1 MKQFKTAP
9 TRRQWLALTAA
20 ASAAFSVGV
29 QAQSTWPTK
38 PVTLV
43 VPFPAGGG
51 TDAFARPF
59 SAQFSKQSGKTLVI
73 DNRGGAG
80 GNLGA
85 SVAAKAAPDGYTLF
99 MGAVHHSIAPAMYP
113 KLDYD
118 LERDFVPI
126 AMVASVPHVLVVNP
140 KNVPGDFKAFLQM
153 VRNNPGKFNYGSAGG
168 GTSHHLAGE
177 LLASMGKVDLLHVPY
192 RGDAGSITALLA
204 GDVPFIIAPPTAVL
218 ANIKAGKLKAI
229 AATGPQRWA
238 GLPDVPTV
246 AEQGVAGYDV
256 RSWAGL
262 MAPAGTPKPVIDK
275 LNAETLKA
283 IQLPHVKA
291 RLEEMGGDV
300 RGSTPDEM
308 KNMVAFETQKWI
320 QVVNN
325 AKIPKQ

>member
-1 MKQFKTAP
+1 MKLVSSKTNFLKKTLMLTLLVSGVAFAQNYPDKNIKIMQGFAP
-9 TRRQWLALTAA
+9 GGNADAIARAVG
-20 ASAAFSVGV
+20 SEISKSVG
-29 QAQSTWPTK
+29 QA
-38 PVTLV
+38 V
-43 VPFPAGGG
+43 VVE
-51 TDAFARPF
+51 
-59 SAQFSKQSGKTLVI
+59 AQA
-73 DNRGGAG
+73 GAG
-80 GNLGA
+80 GTIA
-85 SVAAKAAPDGYTLF
+85 ATTVAKAKPDGYTLLLATGGHAVA
-99 MGAVHHSIAPAMYP
+99 GAIYNNLNYKTVQDFEMVSTITYFPFLIVINAENKIANFPALMTQ
-113 KLDYD
+113 
-118 LERDFVPI
+118 
-126 AMVASVPHVLVVNP
+126 A
-140 KNVPGDFKAFLQM
+140 KA
-153 VRNNPGKFNYGSAGG
+153 NPGKIAYGTAGIG
-168 GTSHHLAGE
+168 STHHLAGE
-177 LLASMGKVDLLHVPY
+177 LLASMAKVDLLHVPY

-218 ANIKAGKLKAI
+218 TNIKAGKLKAI
-229 AATGPQRWA
+229 AATGPQRWV

-246 AEQGVAGYDV
+246 AEQGVPGYDV

-283 IQLPHVKA
+283 IQLTHVKA

>member
-1 MKQFKTAP
+1 LQGFAP
-9 TRRQWLALTAA
+9 GGNADAIARA
-20 ASAAFSVGV
+20 VGGEIAKSLG
-29 QAQSTWPTK
+29 QA
-38 PVTLV
+38 V
-43 VPFPAGGG
+43 VV
-51 TDAFARPF
+51 DAQA
-59 SAQFSKQSGKTLVI
+59 
-73 DNRGGAG
+73 GAG
-80 GNLGA
+80 GTIA
-85 SVAAKAAPDGYTLF
+85 ATTVAKAKPDGYTLLLATGGHAVA
-99 MGAVHHSIAPAMYP
+99 GAIYNSLNYKTVQDFEMISTITYFPFLIVINAENKIANFPA
-113 KLDYD
+113 L
-118 LERDFVPI
+118 LTQ
-126 AMVASVPHVLVVNP
+126 A
-140 KNVPGDFKAFLQM
+140 KA
-153 VRNNPGKFNYGSAGG
+153 NPGKIAYGTAGIG
-168 GTSHHLAGE
+168 STHHLAGE